1 MNEAASSPN
10 DVPEADRIEQ
20 LTPVGDLDTETDPD
34 GDLLPTDVT
43 ITANADEAD
52 QLEQAMTVPLADDEH
67 D

>member
-1 MNEAASSPN
+1 MNEAASSPD

-20 LTPVGDLDTETDPD
+20 LTPVGDLDAETDPD

>member
-20 LTPVGDLDTETDPD
+20 LTPVDDLDAETDPD

-43 ITANADEAD
+43 ITGNADEAD
-52 QLEQAMTVPLADDEH
+52 QLEQAMTVPLVDDEH
-67 D
+67 G

>member
-20 LTPVGDLDTETDPD
+20 LTPVDDLDAETDPD

-43 ITANADEAD
+43 ITGNADEAD
-52 QLEQAMTVPLADDEH
+52 QLEQAMTVPLVDDEH

>member
-20 LTPVGDLDTETDPD
+20 LTPVYDLDAETDPD

-43 ITANADEAD
+43 ITGNADEAD
-52 QLEQAMTVPLADDEH
+52 QLEQAMTVPLVDDEH

>member
-20 LTPVGDLDTETDPD
+20 LTPVDDLDAETDPD

-43 ITANADEAD
+43 ITGNADEAD
-52 QLEQAMTVPLADDEH
+52 QLEQAMTVPLGDDEH